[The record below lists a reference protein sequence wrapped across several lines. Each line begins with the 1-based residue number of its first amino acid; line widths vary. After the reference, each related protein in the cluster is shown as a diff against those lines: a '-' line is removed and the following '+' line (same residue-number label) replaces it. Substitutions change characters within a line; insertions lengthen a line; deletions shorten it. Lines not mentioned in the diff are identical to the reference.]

1 MKQYVDEPTMSHAAN
16 STSALRA
23 VLEKELNGVSCG
35 WMSKA
40 DVECKEN
47 PITFVGKEE

>member
-1 MKQYVDEPTMSHAAN
+1 MKQYVDEPTMSHAAD

-23 VLEKELNGVSCG
+23 VLEKALNGVSCG
-35 WMSKA
+35 WTSKA